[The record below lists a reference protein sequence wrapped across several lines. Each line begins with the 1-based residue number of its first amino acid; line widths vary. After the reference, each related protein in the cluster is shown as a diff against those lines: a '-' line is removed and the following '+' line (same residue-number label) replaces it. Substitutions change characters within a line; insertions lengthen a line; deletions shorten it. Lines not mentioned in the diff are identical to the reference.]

1 MLTAGVEEAVAL
13 RDEVGR
19 LRDEITLLRDEI
31 RALKNL
37 PKRPR
42 MKPSG
47 MAAAVEAAKSGTTD
61 GKGKAGKGKRPRGP
75 RRRHPKAVQWG
86 VRVELEPVPV
96 GAVFKGYE
104 TRRVHDI
111 TFRAEEVRVLRAVWE
126 TPDGCRHVAPTAGAR
141 KALEVY

>member
-1 MLTAGVEEAVAL
+1 MPSWTDGIT
-13 RDEVGR
+13 G

-61 GKGKAGKGKRPRGP
+61 GKGKAGKGRKGKRPRGP
-75 RRRHPKAVQWG
+75 RRRHPKAAQRD
-86 VRVELEPVPV
+86 VRVELEAFP
-96 GAVFKGYE
+96 GRGG
-104 TRRVHDI
+104 
-111 TFRAEEVRVLRAVWE
+111 LQ
-126 TPDGCRHVAPTAGAR
+126 G
-141 KALEVY
+141 L